1 MVAFE
6 IGSVVVKV
14 SGNEAGR
21 KAVIT
26 DIIDRNY
33 VCIVGS
39 KEVSGVKSRIA
50 NLGHLEPTG
59 KTIPIEKGASD
70 ELVRG
75 VLTDN
80 NLIEFMKERV
90 TGSEIVL

>member
-33 VCIVGS
+33 VYIVGP
-39 KEVSGVKSRIA
+39 KEVSGVKSRRA

-70 ELVRG
+70 ELVMSA
-75 VLTDN
+75 LTDN

-90 TGSEIVL
+90 TGSEVVL